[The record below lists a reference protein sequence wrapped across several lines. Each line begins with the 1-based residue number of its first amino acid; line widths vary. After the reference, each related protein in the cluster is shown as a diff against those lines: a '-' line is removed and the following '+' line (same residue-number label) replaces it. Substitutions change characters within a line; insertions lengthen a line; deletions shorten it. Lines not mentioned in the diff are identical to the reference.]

1 MNPFLCLS
9 VLRCAVLCRSALRCA
24 VPWTACRYSKIKK
37 VQWKADAEK
46 LGADTYYLKY
56 SFPTKADLEDFQ
68 AW

>member
-1 MNPFLCLS
+1 
-9 VLRCAVLCRSALRCA
+9 